1 MTRRFGRLRGA
12 GRGASPSRV
21 LAAIGAAWF
30 LTHPGPSAVAQSTDR
45 ASPKSA
51 VLQPL
56 RVGLAVTA
64 KPAGGIA
71 WDINILED
79 GQIGTHLVVE
89 VGTEHVVVQD
99 LAGVTRTWIPLSAI
113 RSVSWSK
120 VQPAGSPPLPG
131 AKLPPPIG
139 WPSPRH

>member
-1 MTRRFGRLRGA
+1 MTGRYRRQPNAARCVMLFRA
-12 GRGASPSRV
+12 
-21 LAAIGAAWF
+21 LAAVGVAGCLAYFGTAA
-30 LTHPGPSAVAQSTDR
+30 LAQGTDR
-45 ASPKSA
+45 ASSRPS

-89 VGTEHVVVQD
+89 VGVEHVVVQD

-139 WPSPRH
+139 WPSPRP